1 MCKCIFHQF
10 AVKNVNVIVLIMI
23 YCQHNWIFLRRK
35 KKYWYSLFDRPEWG
49 FVRAKTYLAGYHDR
63 QPAVHYFQPCI
74 KLQIKLQFI
83 LLNSYL

>member
-10 AVKNVNVIVLIMI
+10 AVKNVNVIVLITI

-49 FVRAKTYLAGYHDR
+49 FVHAKTYLAGYHDR
-63 QPAVHYFQPCI
+63 QPAVRYFQPCLNI
-74 KLQIKLQFI
+74 T
-83 LLNSYL
+83 LL